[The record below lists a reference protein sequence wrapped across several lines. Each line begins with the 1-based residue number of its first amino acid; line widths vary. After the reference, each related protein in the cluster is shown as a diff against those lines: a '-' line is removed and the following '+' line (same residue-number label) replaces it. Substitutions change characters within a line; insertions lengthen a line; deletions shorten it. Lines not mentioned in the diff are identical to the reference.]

1 MFPEGTFFVSALSE
15 GQRFRPL
22 DCGHLRGG
30 APRDSDRPFG
40 YPCQSASRPEGG
52 AVVAIYSL
60 HVSNVS
66 RSSGGSSLASL
77 SYIASMRVRDERTG
91 ETFGG
96 YGRRERVER
105 TGVMLPHGA
114 PREWEDAAKLFN
126 AVEKAEKRVD
136 ARTAKKIMVALPR
149 EFDAEDRVRAVED
162 FVAVNLAAKG
172 YPVAWAIHTDK
183 DGNNPHAHI
192 LVANRRVDA
201 KTGRWRAKSRTE
213 FALDGHGERIPIIDE
228 KTGTQKT
235 DARGRR
241 KWKRVTVS
249 DNPLDSKDFLE
260 HLRADW
266 AHQCNMMLPQG
277 VRVDHRSLEDQG
289 IDRIPTIHEGYAARE
304 IEKRGG
310 ISPLCEHNRQVRKL
324 NDLIG
329 RLRGELGEL
338 KTRLAGLIA
347 ASRRAVRPPKLMGL
361 THAEPEPPKPAPQ
374 AVRPQTPPA
383 TATEPPRTETARGG
397 LLDIIMDNF
406 RRWPKPS
413 APKPAPEPEH
423 RQEPPRKPAPEP
435 APQKPKAQERPA
447 KPVRTAEQR
456 PKAQEPAPKPAAK
469 QEPPRKPEPAPVR
482 RPAERAAA
490 KPVRQATAERPRPQ
504 RPAATPKPAPEP
516 APQKAEQPRRTPAP
530 QAVRPQTPPAKPEP
544 APKAEPPRKPA
555 PAAEKEPRKTETEP
569 KRIRTKADLNSR
581 FKAKLSDKLEAE
593 RRREAERQERLERE
607 LEEREQQE
615 QEPDGFGWDPSDPT
629 NMSLGFGGG
638 GMGFSL

>member
-126 AVEKAEKRVD
+126 AVEAAEKRVD

-260 HLRADW
+260 KLRADW

-310 ISPLCEHNRQVRKL
+310 ISPLCEHNRRVRRL
-324 NDLIG
+324 NDLLG

-361 THAEPEPPKPAPQ
+361 THAEPEPQERPVEPRKTPPPRVERPKAPKPAPQ

-383 TATEPPRTETARGG
+383 TATEPPRTETARG
-397 LLDIIMDNF
+397 LIDIIMENF
-406 RRWPKPS
+406 RRWPKP
-413 APKPAPEPEH
+413 AQEQRPATPQAAPEPER

-469 QEPPRKPEPAPVR
+469 QEPPRKPAPEPAPVR

-516 APQKAEQPRRTPAP
+516 AP
-530 QAVRPQTPPAKPEP
+530 
-544 APKAEPPRKPA
+544 KAEPPRKPA

-569 KRIRTKADLNSR
+569 ERIRTKADLNSR

-607 LEEREQQE
+607 REEREQQE

>member
-1 MFPEGTFFVSALSE
+1 M
-15 GQRFRPL
+15 
-22 DCGHLRGG
+22 
-30 APRDSDRPFG
+30 
-40 YPCQSASRPEGG
+40 
-52 AVVAIYSL
+52 AIYSL

-126 AVEKAEKRVD
+126 AVEAAEKRVD

-172 YPVAWAIHTDK
+172 YPVAWAIHTDAE
-183 DGNNPHAHI
+183 GRNPHAHI

-213 FALDGHGERIPIIDE
+213 YALDGHGERIPVIDP
-228 KTGTQKT
+228 KTGEQKIG
-235 DARGRR
+235 ARNRR
-241 KWKRVTVS
+241 VWKRVTVS

-260 HLRADW
+260 KLRADW

-277 VRVDHRSLEDQG
+277 VRVDHRSLEDQA

-324 NDLIG
+324 NDLLG

-361 THAEPEPPKPAPQ
+361 THAEPEPQERPVEPRKTPQTRVERPKAPKPAPQ

-413 APKPAPEPEH
+413 APKPA
-423 RQEPPRKPAPEP
+423 Q
-435 APQKPKAQERPA
+435 
-447 KPVRTAEQR
+447 EQR
-456 PKAQEPAPKPAAK
+456 PATPQPAPKPAAK

-504 RPAATPKPAPEP
+504 RPATTPK
-516 APQKAEQPRRTPAP
+516 PAP
-530 QAVRPQTPPAKPEP
+530 QAVRPQTPPAEPEP

-555 PAAEKEPRKTETEP
+555 PAAEKEPPAKPATEP

-607 LEEREQQE
+607 REEREQ

-629 NMSLGFGGG
+629 NMSMGFGG

>member
-1 MFPEGTFFVSALSE
+1 M
-15 GQRFRPL
+15 
-22 DCGHLRGG
+22 
-30 APRDSDRPFG
+30 
-40 YPCQSASRPEGG
+40 
-52 AVVAIYSL
+52 AIYSL

-260 HLRADW
+260 KLRADW

-324 NDLIG
+324 NDLLG

-361 THAEPEPPKPAPQ
+361 THAEPEPQERPVEPRKTPQTRVERPKTPKPAPQ
-374 AVRPQTPPA
+374 DVRPQTPPA
-383 TATEPPRTETARGG
+383 TATEPPRTETARG

-413 APKPAPEPEH
+413 APKPAQEQRPATPQPAPKPAAK
-423 RQEPPRKPAPEP
+423 QEPPRKPAPEP

-530 QAVRPQTPPAKPEP
+530 QAVRPQTPPAEPEP

-615 QEPDGFGWDPSDPT
+615 QEMDGFGWDPSDPT
-629 NMSLGFGGG
+629 NMSMGFGG

>member
-1 MFPEGTFFVSALSE
+1 M
-15 GQRFRPL
+15 
-22 DCGHLRGG
+22 
-30 APRDSDRPFG
+30 
-40 YPCQSASRPEGG
+40 
-52 AVVAIYSL
+52 AIFSM

-66 RSSGGSSLASL
+66 RASGGSALAAL
-77 SYIASMRVRDERTG
+77 SYIASVKTRDERTG
-91 ETFGG
+91 ERFGG

-149 EFDAEDRVRAVED
+149 EFDAADRVRAVED

-172 YPVAWAIHTDK
+172 YPVAWAIHTDAE
-183 DGNNPHAHI
+183 GRNPHAHI

-213 FALDGHGERIPIIDE
+213 YALDGHGERIPVIDP
-228 KTGTQKT
+228 KTGEQKIG
-235 DARGRR
+235 ARNRR
-241 KWKRVTVS
+241 VWKRVTVS

-260 HLRADW
+260 KLRADW

-277 VRVDHRSLEDQG
+277 VRVDHRSLEDQA

-304 IEKRGG
+304 IERRGG
-310 ISPLCEHNRQVRKL
+310 ISPLCEHNRRVRRL
-324 NDLIG
+324 NALLG

-361 THAEPEPPKPAPQ
+361 THAEPEPQERPVEPRKTPQTRVERPKTPKPAPQ
-374 AVRPQTPPA
+374 DVRPQTPPA
-383 TATEPPRTETARGG
+383 TATEPPRTETARG

-406 RRWPKPS
+406 RRWPKP
-413 APKPAPEPEH
+413 A
-423 RQEPPRKPAPEP
+423 
-435 APQKPKAQERPA
+435 
-447 KPVRTAEQR
+447 
-456 PKAQEPAPKPAAK
+456 APKPAAK

-555 PAAEKEPRKTETEP
+555 PAAEKEPPAKPATEP

-607 LEEREQQE
+607 REEREQQE
-615 QEPDGFGWDPSDPT
+615 QEQDGFGWDPSDPT
-629 NMSLGFGGG
+629 NMSMGFGGG

>member
-126 AVEKAEKRVD
+126 AVEAAEKRVD

-172 YPVAWAIHTDK
+172 YPVAWAIHTDAE
-183 DGNNPHAHI
+183 GRNPHAHI

-213 FALDGHGERIPIIDE
+213 YALDGHGERIPVIDP
-228 KTGTQKT
+228 KTGEQKIG
-235 DARGRR
+235 ARNRR
-241 KWKRVTVS
+241 VWKRVTVS

-260 HLRADW
+260 KLRADW

-277 VRVDHRSLEDQG
+277 VRVDHRSLEDQA

-324 NDLIG
+324 NDLLG

-361 THAEPEPPKPAPQ
+361 THAEPEPQERPVEPRKTPQTRVERPKAPKPAPQ

-413 APKPAPEPEH
+413 APKPA
-423 RQEPPRKPAPEP
+423 Q
-435 APQKPKAQERPA
+435 
-447 KPVRTAEQR
+447 EQR
-456 PKAQEPAPKPAAK
+456 PATPQPAPKPAAK

-504 RPAATPKPAPEP
+504 RPATTPK
-516 APQKAEQPRRTPAP
+516 PAP
-530 QAVRPQTPPAKPEP
+530 QAVRPQTPPAEPEP

-555 PAAEKEPRKTETEP
+555 PAAEKEPPAKPATEP

-607 LEEREQQE
+607 REEREQ

-629 NMSLGFGGG
+629 NMSMGFGG

>member
-1 MFPEGTFFVSALSE
+1 M
-15 GQRFRPL
+15 
-22 DCGHLRGG
+22 
-30 APRDSDRPFG
+30 
-40 YPCQSASRPEGG
+40 
-52 AVVAIYSL
+52 AIYSL

-260 HLRADW
+260 KLRADW

-304 IEKRGG
+304 IERRGG
-310 ISPLCEHNRQVRKL
+310 ISPLCEHNRRVRRL
-324 NDLIG
+324 NDLLG

-361 THAEPEPPKPAPQ
+361 THAEPEPQERPVEPRKTPQTRVERPKAPKPAPQ

-413 APKPAPEPEH
+413 APKPA
-423 RQEPPRKPAPEP
+423 Q
-435 APQKPKAQERPA
+435 
-447 KPVRTAEQR
+447 EQR
-456 PKAQEPAPKPAAK
+456 PATPQPAPKPAAK

-516 APQKAEQPRRTPAP
+516 AP
-530 QAVRPQTPPAKPEP
+530 
-544 APKAEPPRKPA
+544 KAEPPRKPA

-569 KRIRTKADLNSR
+569 ERIRTKADLNSR

-607 LEEREQQE
+607 REEREQ

-629 NMSLGFGGG
+629 NMSMGFGG

>member
-1 MFPEGTFFVSALSE
+1 M
-15 GQRFRPL
+15 
-22 DCGHLRGG
+22 
-30 APRDSDRPFG
+30 
-40 YPCQSASRPEGG
+40 
-52 AVVAIYSL
+52 AIYSM

-66 RSSGGSSLASL
+66 RASGGSSLASL

-126 AVEKAEKRVD
+126 AVEAAEKRVD

-172 YPVAWAIHTDK
+172 YPLAWAIHTDQQ
-183 DGNNPHAHI
+183 GNNPHAHI
-192 LVANRRVDA
+192 LVANRLIDP
-201 KTGRWRAKSRTE
+201 KTGRWEPRRRTE
-213 FALDGHGERIPIIDE
+213 YALDEDGNRVPVIDP
-228 KTGTQKT
+228 KTGEQKT
-235 DARGRR
+235 GARGRR
-241 KWKRVTVS
+241 MWKRVEVS
-249 DNPLDSKDFLE
+249 NNPLDSKDFLE
-260 HLRADW
+260 KLRADW

-277 VRVDHRSLEDQG
+277 VRVDHRSLEDQA

-304 IEKRGG
+304 IERRGG
-310 ISPLCEHNRQVRKL
+310 ISPLCEHNRRVRRL
-324 NDLIG
+324 NALLG

-361 THAEPEPPKPAPQ
+361 THAEPEPQERPVEPRKTPPPRVERPKTPKPAPQ

-383 TATEPPRTETARGG
+383 TATEPPRTETARG
-397 LLDIIMDNF
+397 LIDIIMENF
-406 RRWPKPS
+406 RRWPKPA
-413 APKPAPEPEH
+413 APKPAQEQRPATPKPAPKPAAK
-423 RQEPPRKPAPEP
+423 QEPPRKPAPEP

-607 LEEREQQE
+607 REEREQQE
-615 QEPDGFGWDPSDPT
+615 QEMDGFGWDPSDPT
-629 NMSLGFGGG
+629 NMSMGFGG